1 MGIEFKKN
9 IGELE
14 LGLQFLLNFSHEWE
28 LEWESPWFLDQL
40 LISVFRYFNVKKL
53 NLMEFIRKARSVFY
67 MKNRYLCGT
76 LRAYSII

>member
-40 LISVFRYFNVKKL
+40 LISGMRVYGIEFLKGKKVKNWSIEVFSPGF
-53 NLMEFIRKARSVFY
+53 
-67 MKNRYLCGT
+67 
-76 LRAYSII
+76 

>member
-28 LEWESPWFLDQL
+28 LEWEPPWFLDQL
-40 LISVFRYFNVKKL
+40 LISEKKNIFKIEKIISIFR
-53 NLMEFIRKARSVFY
+53 E
-67 MKNRYLCGT
+67 
-76 LRAYSII
+76 

>member
-40 LISVFRYFNVKKL
+40 LISGQNTVKWQKTSSFVL
-53 NLMEFIRKARSVFY
+53 FLPNWY
-67 MKNRYLCGT
+67 
-76 LRAYSII
+76 YS

>member
-40 LISVFRYFNVKKL
+40 LISVEIYCFLKKV
-53 NLMEFIRKARSVFY
+53 I
-67 MKNRYLCGT
+67 
-76 LRAYSII
+76 

>member
-40 LISVFRYFNVKKL
+40 LISGFLNVDKQL
-53 NLMEFIRKARSVFY
+53 LFVFY
-67 MKNRYLCGT
+67 ISANVSYITFSLGD
-76 LRAYSII
+76 

>member
-40 LISVFRYFNVKKL
+40 LISELSVK
-53 NLMEFIRKARSVFY
+53 V
-67 MKNRYLCGT
+67 
-76 LRAYSII
+76 

>member
-40 LISVFRYFNVKKL
+40 LISGFLYT
-53 NLMEFIRKARSVFY
+53 EFLH
-67 MKNRYLCGT
+67 N
-76 LRAYSII
+76 